1 MLAWGLRSGCMRFL
15 LPVMFC
21 LALPGLALAESPGR
35 LCRAAITAAETE
47 ARIPAGLLHA
57 IGRVESGR
65 RDPETG
71 EFAPWPWVLNAEGQ
85 GRFFP
90 DQAAAIAAVR
100 ELQARGVRVID
111 VGCMQINLHHHPRA
125 FANLEEAFDP
135 MSNARYAARF
145 LTQLNDSRNDW
156 AVSAG
161 HYHSQTPHLA
171 EAYRARVM
179 AAWPQ
184 EQARLGREPPA
195 VAAAPRPAGPV
206 LANNP
211 EAARIIPLDGARG
224 RGLDA
229 YRAAPVPITGR
240 AVAPM
245 LVAQPTPG
253 APPPMATPAPGGGG
267 PGVAP
272 LFAGRGGPLFTG
284 GAGPRP
290 LLGGLPGR
298 M

>member
-1 MLAWGLRSGCMRFL
+1 MRRLTLLLILL
-15 LPVMFC
+15 LPM
-21 LALPGLALAESPGR
+21 AARAENPGR
-35 LCRAAITAAETE
+35 LCRAAITQAETE

-71 EFAPWPWVLNAEGQ
+71 EFAPWPWVLNAEGR

-90 DQAAAIAAVR
+90 DRAAAIAAVQ

-135 MSNARYAARF
+135 VANTRYAARF
-145 LTQLNDSRNDW
+145 LTQLQESRNDW
-156 AVSAG
+156 ALSAA

-184 EQARLGREPPA
+184 EQQRLARAPVAPPA
-195 VAAAPRPAGPV
+195 APAPTPGPV
-206 LANNP
+206 LANEP
-211 EAARIIPLDGARG
+211 RIIPLDGARG

-229 YRAAPVPITGR
+229 YRAMPVPVTGRVVAVVAPVPAQT
-240 AVAPM
+240 APVGP
-245 LVAQPTPG
+245 LVPS
-253 APPPMATPAPGGGG
+253 
-267 PGVAP
+267 
-272 LFAGRGGPLFTG
+272 RGMPLFTNG
-284 GAGPRP
+284 GGPRP

-298 M
+298 G